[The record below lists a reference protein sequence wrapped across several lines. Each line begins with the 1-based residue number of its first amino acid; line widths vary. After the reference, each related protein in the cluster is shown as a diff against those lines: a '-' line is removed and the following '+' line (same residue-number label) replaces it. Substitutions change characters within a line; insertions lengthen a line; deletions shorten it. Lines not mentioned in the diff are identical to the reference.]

1 MKNDKLPTAKD
12 ETYFQIK
19 EPLKTDIQFLKVP

>member
-12 ETYFQIK
+12 EMCFQIK
-19 EPLKTDIQFLKVP
+19 GSLKTDIRFLKVP